1 MVEGGEEDEGVEDGE
16 DEGEEEVEAEAEEE
30 EEEDGE
36 DVEVDHGLVTGP
48 KYVNWLAEP
57 IPNSSMLVFPTMT
70 APADWRGWGN
80 GGGGG
85 WGCRGGWQWRG
96 EGGAENGGDGPEER
110 LRVGVS
116 GGEGGSCAR
125 DSFELDY

>member
-1 MVEGGEEDEGVEDGE
+1 MSDPIDPKHVCAATEAALPPELPPGDSLGRVAEDDGVVEDGE

-85 WGCRGGWQWRG
+85 WGGRGGWQWR
-96 EGGAENGGDGPEER
+96 
-110 LRVGVS
+110 
-116 GGEGGSCAR
+116 
-125 DSFELDY
+125 